1 MKSKFEIPVIKITI
15 WGKLFIGIIAII
27 VLIALIAIEG
37 MNSINKLGN
46 LSNEMLN
53 KSSANN
59 NVQNLKS
66 NLEKLIMPPNDYLI
80 HGNRIEFENFKK
92 SLTDVKAQL
101 NEYSVTTHHFIEKL
115 PPDELVFLVGEVEAL
130 ALEIFKLEEP
140 IGNTY
145 GADLM
150 EKMDSIIDKATLQI
164 DDILIAEKED
174 LDKNILRT
182 HYTYVKYTR
191 IIILVGLTIVFS
203 LLFGGFFYVK
213 EITKPLHQLA
223 QTAQKVSSGNLSAK
237 ATIKTH
243 DEIEDLA
250 NSFNTMIGVLEKT
263 TVSREYF
270 NNILNRMED
279 SLIITDADDNIKIV
293 NQATLDL
300 LEYKE
305 DEIIGKSIGMV
316 VSEKG
321 SKEICKKSD
330 AIKKLLNKE
339 HVNNVYN
346 TYYSKELK
354 PIPISF
360 SRSIMYDNDKEISG
374 MIIIAHHVTEIK
386 NNFQQIN
393 GNGENGYRNI
403 KAMGEI
409 PLTKRELEI
418 IKLIAEDYT
427 NFDIAEKLFISI
439 RTVETHRRNI
449 MQKLHVNSVISLVH
463 YAIQNSI
470 I

>member
-15 WGKLFIGIIAII
+15 WGKLFVGIIAII

-53 KSSANN
+53 KSMANN
-59 NVQNLKS
+59 NVRNLKS

-80 HGNRIEFENFKK
+80 HGNRIEFENYEK
-92 SLTDVKAQL
+92 SLADVKAQL
-101 NEYSVTTHHFIEKL
+101 NEYSVTTHHNIEKL
-115 PPDELVFLVGEVEAL
+115 PPNELVFILGEVEAL

-140 IGNTY
+140 IGNRY

-150 EKMDSIIDKATLQI
+150 EKMDSIIDQATLQI
-164 DDILIAEKED
+164 DDILIAEQED

-203 LLFGGFFYVK
+203 LFFGGFFYVR
-213 EITKPLHQLA
+213 EITKPLHHLA

-237 ATIKTH
+237 AKIKTH

-321 SKEICKKSD
+321 SNEICEKSD

-346 TYYSKELK
+346 TYYSKDLK

-386 NNFQQIN
+386 SDFRQIN

-418 IKLIAEDYT
+418 IKLIAEEYT

>member
-1 MKSKFEIPVIKITI
+1 MKSKIEIPVIKITI
-15 WGKLFIGIIAII
+15 WGKLFVGIIAII

-53 KSSANN
+53 KSIANN
-59 NVQNLKS
+59 NIQNLKS
-66 NLEKLIMPPNDYLI
+66 NLEKLLMPPNDFLI
-80 HGNRIEFENFKK
+80 HGNRIEFEHYEKLLK
-92 SLTDVKAQL
+92 DVKAQL
-101 NEYSVTTHHFIEKL
+101 DEYSVTAHHNIEKL
-115 PPDELVFLVGEVEAL
+115 HPNELVFFLGEVDAL
-130 ALEIFKLEEP
+130 ALEIFKLEET
-140 IGNTY
+140 IGNTN

-150 EKMDSIIDKATLQI
+150 EKMDSIIDKATIQI
-164 DDILIAEKED
+164 EDMLIAEIED

-213 EITKPLHQLA
+213 EITKPLHHLA

-237 ATIKTH
+237 VKINTH

-263 TVSREYF
+263 TVTREYF

-293 NQATLDL
+293 NHATLDL

-321 SKEICKKSD
+321 SKEICEKSD

-346 TYYSKELK
+346 TYYSKHLK

-393 GNGENGYRNI
+393 GNGEKGYRNI

-418 IKLIAEDYT
+418 IKLIAEEYT

>member
-1 MKSKFEIPVIKITI
+1 MKSKFKIPVIKITI
-15 WGKLFIGIIAII
+15 WGKLFVGIIAII
-27 VLIALIAIEG
+27 VLISLMAIEG
-37 MNSINKLGN
+37 INSINKLGK

-53 KSSANN
+53 NSIANN
-59 NVQNLKS
+59 NFQYLKLNLQ
-66 NLEKLIMPPNDYLI
+66 KLIMPPNDYLI
-80 HGNRIEFENFKK
+80 HGNRIEFNNFEK

-101 NEYSVTTHHFIEKL
+101 DNYSATTHHSFEKFS
-115 PPDELVFLVGEVEAL
+115 PNELVFFLCEVEDI
-130 ALEIFKLEEP
+130 ALEIFRLEEP
-140 IGNTY
+140 IGNTN

-150 EKMDSIIDKATLQI
+150 EKMDSIVDKATIQI
-164 DDILIAEKED
+164 DDMQIAEKED
-174 LDKNILRT
+174 LDKNILSAQN
-182 HYTYVKYTR
+182 TYVKYTR

-213 EITKPLHQLA
+213 EITKPLHHLA

-237 ATIKTH
+237 AKIKTH

-293 NQATLDL
+293 NQATLDM

-316 VSEKG
+316 VSKKG
-321 SKEICKKSD
+321 SKEICEKSD
-330 AIKKLLNKE
+330 TIKKLLNKE

-346 TYYSKELK
+346 TYYSKDLK

-360 SRSIMYDNDKEISG
+360 SRSIMYDNDEEISG

-386 NNFQQIN
+386 NDFQQIN
-393 GNGENGYRNI
+393 GNGEKGYRNI

-418 IKLIAEDYT
+418 IKLIAEEYT

-449 MQKLHVNSVISLVH
+449 MQKLHINSVISLVH

>member
-1 MKSKFEIPVIKITI
+1 MKNKFKIPVIKITI
-15 WGKLFIGIIAII
+15 WGKLFVGIIAII

-37 MNSINKLGN
+37 INSINKLGN

-53 KSSANN
+53 KSIANN
-59 NVQNLKS
+59 NVRNLKS

-80 HGNRIEFENFKK
+80 HGNRIEFENYEKL
-92 SLTDVKAQL
+92 LTDVKAQL
-101 NEYSVTTHHFIEKL
+101 DEYSVTAYHNIEKL
-115 PPDELVFLVGEVEAL
+115 PPSELVFFVGEVEAL

-150 EKMDSIIDKATLQI
+150 EKMDSIIDKATIQI
-164 DDILIAEKED
+164 EDMLIAEKED
-174 LDKNILRT
+174 LDKNILKT

-213 EITKPLHQLA
+213 EITKPLHHLA
-223 QTAQKVSSGNLSAK
+223 ETAQKVSSGNLSAK
-237 ATIKTH
+237 AEVKTH
-243 DEIEDLA
+243 DEIEELA

-279 SLIITDADDNIKIV
+279 SLIISDASDNIKIV

-300 LEYKE
+300 LGYNE
-305 DEIIGKSIGMV
+305 DEIVGKPIGMV
-316 VSEKG
+316 ASEKG
-321 SKEICKKSD
+321 SKEICVKND
-330 AIKKLLNKE
+330 AIKKFIKKE
-339 HVNNVYN
+339 QVDNVYN
-346 TYYSKELK
+346 TYYSKDGN
-354 PIPISF
+354 PIPVLF
-360 SRSIMYDNDKEISG
+360 SRSLMYDKDKLISG
-374 MIIIAHHVTEIK
+374 MIFIGHHITENNGEIK
-386 NNFQQIN
+386 AMQ
-393 GNGENGYRNI
+393 ENGKNNYRNI
-403 KAMGEI
+403 KTLGEI

-418 IKLIAEDYT
+418 IKLIAEEFS
-427 NFDIAEKLFISI
+427 NLEIAEKLFISV

-449 MQKLHVNSVISLVH
+449 MQKLHINSVISLVH

>member
-1 MKSKFEIPVIKITI
+1 
-15 WGKLFIGIIAII
+15 
-27 VLIALIAIEG
+27 
-37 MNSINKLGN
+37 
-46 LSNEMLN
+46 MLN
-53 KSSANN
+53 KSIANN

-80 HGNRIEFENFKK
+80 HGNRIEFEHYEK

-101 NEYSVTTHHFIEKL
+101 DEYSVTAHHNIEKL
-115 PPDELVFLVGEVEAL
+115 PPNELVFFLGEVEAL

-140 IGNTY
+140 IGNMY

-150 EKMDSIIDKATLQI
+150 EKMDSIIDKATIQI
-164 DDILIAEKED
+164 DDMLIAEQED

-213 EITKPLHQLA
+213 EITKPLHHLA

-237 ATIKTH
+237 AKIKTH

-321 SKEICKKSD
+321 SKGICEKSD

-346 TYYSKELK
+346 TYYSKDLK

-386 NNFQQIN
+386 NDFRHIN
-393 GNGENGYRNI
+393 GNGDGYRNI

-418 IKLIAEDYT
+418 IKLIAEEYT

>member
-1 MKSKFEIPVIKITI
+1 MKSKIEIPVIKITI
-15 WGKLFIGIIAII
+15 WGKLFVGIIAII
-27 VLIALIAIEG
+27 VLITLIAIEG
-37 MNSINKLGN
+37 INSINKLGN

-53 KSSANN
+53 KSIANN

-66 NLEKLIMPPNDYLI
+66 NLEKLLMPPNDFLI
-80 HGNRIEFENFKK
+80 HGNRIEFEHYEKLLK
-92 SLTDVKAQL
+92 DVKAQL
-101 NEYSVTTHHFIEKL
+101 DEYSVTAHHNIEKL
-115 PPDELVFLVGEVEAL
+115 LPNEIVIFLGEVDAL

-140 IGNTY
+140 IGNTH

-150 EKMDSIIDKATLQI
+150 EKMDSIIDMATIQI
-164 DDILIAEKED
+164 EDMLIAEIED

-191 IIILVGLTIVFS
+191 IIVFVGLTIVFS

-213 EITKPLHQLA
+213 EITKPLHHLA

-237 ATIKTH
+237 AKINTH

-300 LEYKE
+300 LKYKE

-321 SKEICKKSD
+321 SKEICEKSD

-346 TYYSKELK
+346 TYYSKDLK

-386 NNFQQIN
+386 NDFRQIN
-393 GNGENGYRNI
+393 GNGEDGYRNI
-403 KAMGEI
+403 KTMGEI

-418 IKLIAEDYT
+418 IKLIAEEYT

>member
-1 MKSKFEIPVIKITI
+1 MKSNFKIPVIKITI
-15 WGKLFIGIIAII
+15 WGKLFLGIIAII
-27 VLIALIAIEG
+27 VLIIFIAIEG
-37 MNSINKLGN
+37 INSINKLEN

-53 KSSANN
+53 KSIAIR

-66 NLEKLIMPPNDYLI
+66 NLDKLIMPPNDYLI
-80 HGNRIEFENFKK
+80 HGNKIEFKNYEKILTELKK
-92 SLTDVKAQL
+92 QL
-101 NEYSVTTHHFIEKL
+101 NEYSENAHHYTEKL
-115 PPDELVFLVGEVEAL
+115 LPDELAAYLSEVDAL
-130 ALEIFKLEEP
+130 AQEIFNLKKP
-140 IGNTY
+140 IGNMN

-150 EKMDSIIDKATLQI
+150 EKMDSIINMATIKI
-164 DDILIAEKED
+164 DDMIIAEEED
-174 LDKNILRT
+174 IEKSILKIHT
-182 HYTYVKYTR
+182 TNLKSTK
-191 IIILVGLTIVFS
+191 IIFFVGFAIVFS
-203 LLFGGFFYVK
+203 LLIGGFFYVK
-213 EITKPLHQLA
+213 EITKPIHHLS
-223 QTAQKVSSGNLSAK
+223 QTVQKVSSGDLYTK
-237 ATIKTH
+237 ADVKTH

-250 NSFNTMIGVLEKT
+250 NSLNTMIGVLEKT

-279 SLIITDADDNIKIV
+279 SLIITDADDNIKVV

-300 LEYKE
+300 LGYKE
-305 DEIIGKSIGMV
+305 DEVIGKQIGMV

-321 SKEICKKSD
+321 TKEICIKSD
-330 AIKKLLNKE
+330 AMKKLINKE

-346 TYYSKELK
+346 TFYSKNLK

-360 SRSIMYDNDKEISG
+360 SRSIIFDNNKEFLG

-386 NNFQQIN
+386 KDIAQIN
-393 GNGENGYRNI
+393 ENGYRNI

-418 IKLIAEDYT
+418 IKLIAEENT
-427 NFDIAEKLFISI
+427 NLNVAEKLFISV

-449 MQKLHVNSVISLVH
+449 MQKLHINSVISLVQ

>member
-15 WGKLFIGIIAII
+15 WGKLFVGIIAII

-53 KSSANN
+53 KSMANN
-59 NVQNLKS
+59 NVRNLKS

-80 HGNRIEFENFKK
+80 HGNRIEFENYEK
-92 SLTDVKAQL
+92 SLADVKAQL
-101 NEYSVTTHHFIEKL
+101 NEYSVTTHHNIEKL
-115 PPDELVFLVGEVEAL
+115 PPNELVFILGEVEAL

-140 IGNTY
+140 IGNRY

-150 EKMDSIIDKATLQI
+150 EKMDSIIDQATLQI

-203 LLFGGFFYVK
+203 LFFGGFFYVK
-213 EITKPLHQLA
+213 EITKPLHHLA

-237 ATIKTH
+237 AKIKTH

-321 SKEICKKSD
+321 SKGICEKSD

-346 TYYSKELK
+346 TYYSKDLK

-386 NNFQQIN
+386 NDFRHIN
-393 GNGENGYRNI
+393 GNGDGYRNI

-418 IKLIAEDYT
+418 IKLIAEEYT